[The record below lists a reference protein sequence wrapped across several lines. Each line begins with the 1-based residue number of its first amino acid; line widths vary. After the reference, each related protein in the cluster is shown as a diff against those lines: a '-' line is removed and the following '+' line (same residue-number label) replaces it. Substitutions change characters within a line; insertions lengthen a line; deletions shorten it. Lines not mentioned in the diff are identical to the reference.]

1 MKARWLARSN
11 MCAVLLMLCGS
22 AWALT
27 PAEIEQSNQEARRLQ
42 QLEQQRQQE
51 QFERDRSSA
60 SPPTVLPVP
69 AVPVPAGEDG
79 ACRDIREIHVGGMT
93 LLGSD
98 ALEAI
103 TSRYVNRCLGVKD
116 IEMLLADITR
126 AYVEKGYITVRAYLP
141 QQDLSQGHL
150 EILVVE
156 GKVSRIDVDDD
167 GKHSISLGNVAP
179 FTQGEPL
186 NLRDFEQALDQ
197 VNRLASN
204 NATVE
209 MLPGAEPGDTIVV
222 LHNKPRAPWHLNF
235 SLDNQGSDSTG
246 KTQAGVTFS
255 LDNPLRMNDFVSYT
269 HRQTLPAQ
277 SGSRLSISDSVS
289 YVLPFGY
296 NTLNVSLNRSRY
308 ESQLITGAG
317 TVLHNSGNS
326 TNNTVRLDRVVYR
339 DAVTRWNAYG
349 GVTAKDSE
357 SYLETTLLTGASRK
371 LTVMDVGVSLSTVLL
386 GGAITL
392 DVGASHGLHAFNA
405 LRDDENLLS
414 SDPRAQFHKWV
425 FSGSYQR
432 PFSIGGQ
439 DFQFSSQWS
448 GQHANDV
455 LYGSEQ
461 ILIGGIYTVRG
472 FNNTTISGDHG
483 FYIRNEIGLRKPFS
497 IANLSGSVRPWIGLD
512 YGTARN
518 RNPGVQEG
526 ELTGMALGLQTNI
539 GSGVSLDVFA
549 SKPLSMPSGLTR
561 EPAAAWAR
569 LSLNL

>member
-1 MKARWLARSN
+1 MKVQWLARYSL
-11 MCAVLLMLCGS
+11 CAALFVLCAN

-27 PAEIEQSNQEARRLQ
+27 PAEIDQSNQEAKRQQ

-69 AVPVPAGEDG
+69 QVPVPTGEEG
-79 ACRDIREIHVGGMT
+79 ACRDIKTIHVGGSK
-93 LLGSD
+93 LLSSSAMD
-98 ALEAI
+98 AI
-103 TSRYVNRCLGVKD
+103 TSRYVNRCLGVKE
-116 IEMLLADITR
+116 IETLLADITR
-126 AYVEKGYITVRAYLP
+126 AYVQKGYITVRAYLP

-156 GKVSRIDVDDD
+156 GKVSRIDVDDG

-179 FTQGEPL
+179 YTQGKPL

-197 VNRLASN
+197 INRLSSN

-209 MLPGAEPGDTIVV
+209 MLPGEEPGDTVVV
-222 LHNKPRAPWHLNF
+222 LHNKPRAPWHLNL

-269 HRQTLPAQ
+269 HRETLPAQ
-277 SGSRLSISDSVS
+277 SGSRLSISNSLS
-289 YVLPFGY
+289 YVLPLGY
-296 NTLNVSLNRSRY
+296 NTLNVSLSKSRY
-308 ESQLITGAG
+308 ESLIITGAG
-317 TVLHNSGNS
+317 TTLHNSGNS
-326 TNNTVRLDRVVYR
+326 RNNTVRLDRVIFR
-339 DAVTRWNAYG
+339 DASSRWNVYG
-349 GVTAKDSE
+349 GITAKDSE
-357 SYLETTLLTGASRK
+357 SFLETTLLAGASRK
-371 LTVMDVGVSLSTVLL
+371 LTVMDVGVSLSTVVL

-405 LRDDENLLS
+405 LYDADSLLS

-439 DFQFSSQWS
+439 EFQFSSQWS
-448 GQHANDV
+448 GQHSNDV

-472 FNNTTISGDHG
+472 FDNTTISGDHG

-526 ELTGMALGLQTNI
+526 ELTGLALGIQTNI
-539 GSGVSLDVFA
+539 GSAVSLDLFG

-561 EPAAAWAR
+561 EPAAIWAR
-569 LSLNL
+569 MSINL